1 MKPGKA
7 YSSPEITVFFDSSRC
22 IHAAECVRGLP
33 AVFDTKARPWI
44 RADHASAEQI
54 MDVIGRCPS
63 GALQY
68 ESANGIAEIPST
80 PTTFR
85 SLPDGQLEVRGD
97 LEFVTAS
104 GETTFDTRAI
114 LCTCSRSNNKPFCDN
129 SHQKSQ

>member
-7 YSSPEITVFFDSSRC
+7 YSSPDITVFFDSSRC

-33 AVFDTKARPWI
+33 EVFDTKARPWI

-54 MDVIGRCPS
+54 MDVVSLCPS

-68 ESANGIAEIPST
+68 ENANGIAEIPSN

-85 SLPDGQLEVRGD
+85 TTSEGQLEVRGD
-97 LEFVTAS
+97 LAFVNVSNEITS
-104 GETTFDTRAI
+104 DTRAT
-114 LCTCSRSNNKPFCDN
+114 LCTCGRSGNKPFCDN
-129 SHQKSQ
+129 SHQNPQ